1 MGAQDADSEGI
12 FPSHAGRPPEYSRP
26 PGCGG
31 GAVAGGCQAHGRNC
45 ATGLALSAR

>member
-26 PGCGG
+26 PGVWGRGG
-31 GAVAGGCQAHGRNC
+31 AHGRNC